1 MMQRTEEQVERG
13 WVDHCKLFRGRQN
26 ERSSILGIFFA
37 FSGREHGE
45 TEVVD
50 VGEETGNVLDFFECD
65 EVFSTAHFACV
76 NL

>member
-13 WVDHCKLFRGRQN
+13 WVDHCELSRGRQD
-26 ERSSILGIFFA
+26 ERASILGIFFA

-45 TEVVD
+45 AEVVD
-50 VGEETGNVLDFFECD
+50 MSEKPGDVLDFFERD
-65 EVFSTAHFACV
+65 EVFSTTHFACV